1 MIVTSAQQAKEYNK
15 FCKGPSMKSD
25 TTNEPI
31 ARCKKCGRTFLTLP
45 KDHMIDRY
53 QDKKTGDDPCGGI
66 LEEIKYAA

>member
-1 MIVTSAQQAKEYNK
+1 MTEETK
-15 FCKGPSMKSD
+15 

-53 QDKKTGDDPCGGI
+53 RDKKTGDDPCGGI